1 MPSIGIITCQIL
13 ELEFAHLL
21 AADPEIMSVTV
32 LRDHFSEG
40 LIEAL
45 ERRSGSQLNTILY
58 VGEYTL
64 QSSNE
69 FEVLVRVMELGL
81 HSVMKKLRDTVVK
94 AVFEMAQYVD
104 AIFLGYGLCG
114 NALEKPDELFVNAGA
129 PVFLPME
136 THNHVD
142 DCVGLIIGGRENY
155 YEEQCKL
162 AGTFFMNSGF
172 TRHWKDLIHKNIC
185 DAKDLAMSKRLMANY
200 ERSLL
205 LPTIVMSENEMR
217 ANIKEFNDMYG
228 LRSEVRHGSLDI
240 LEQNWKRVKV
250 FVKCGKGPRFKK
262 SCIFSHQSAHE

>member
-1 MPSIGIITCQIL
+1 MPTIGIITCQIL

-21 AADPEIMSVTV
+21 ATDPEIISVTV

-40 LIEAL
+40 VIEAL
-45 ERRSGSQLNTILY
+45 EQKSGSQPNTILY
-58 VGEYTL
+58 VGEYSP
-64 QSSNE
+64 QSSSE

-81 HSVMKKLRDTVVK
+81 HSVIKKLRDTVVK
-94 AVFEMAQYVD
+94 AVYEMADYVD

-114 NALEKPDELFVNAGA
+114 NALEKSDELFVNARA

-185 DAKDLAMSKRLMANY
+185 DAKGLAMSKRLMANY

-205 LPTIVMSENEMR
+205 LPTPVMSENEMR
-217 ANIKEFNDMYG
+217 ANIKEFNDVYG
-228 LRSEVRHGSLDI
+228 LRSEVRYGSLDI
-240 LEQNWKRVKV
+240 LEQNWKRIKV
-250 FVKCGKGPRFKK
+250 FVKCGKEQRFKK
-262 SCIFSHQSAHE
+262 S